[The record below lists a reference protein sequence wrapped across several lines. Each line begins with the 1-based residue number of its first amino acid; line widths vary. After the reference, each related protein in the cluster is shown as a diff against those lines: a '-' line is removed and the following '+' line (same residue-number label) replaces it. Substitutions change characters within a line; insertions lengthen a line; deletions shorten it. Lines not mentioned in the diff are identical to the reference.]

1 MITMDGEDSISF
13 FTIKNALPLQC
24 SDSNQG
30 IALTLVRR
38 EDPENGGPAALV
50 ARTASSCYP
59 NGIPILLMNLSQR

>member
-13 FTIKNALPLQC
+13 FTIKNAL
-24 SDSNQG
+24 
-30 IALTLVRR
+30 TLVRR

-50 ARTASSCYP
+50 VRTASSCYP